1 MRSVK
6 HHLVSLPG
14 GWQSVHVWS
23 DVAASVAIGPVHA
36 PAEDADPRAKA
47 AGKKE
52 EDGAESGQG
61 GGWMA
66 VVAGNDGR
74 SDARS
79 RRFRFG

>member
-23 DVAASVAIGPVHA
+23 DAASVAIGPVHA

-52 EDGAESGQG
+52 EDEAESGQG
-61 GGWMA
+61 GGWMG
-66 VVAGNDGR
+66 VAGNDGR

-79 RRFRFG
+79 